1 MLRLPSEF
9 VTGRPMQTVGDV
21 GTKSDPKAS
30 SLKAPFYGP
39 VSTERGPG
47 LGPQAPL
54 APALVSPSGIVPV
67 IKLVRSLMV
76 KSKVPFP
83 LELGCKGPQCLPS
96 FLERMKNDELID
108 IGKSIKISDIAKVL
122 REAPEAATALLRYVR
137 GPQEFRMDVYLTEY
151 QYENNWS
158 FDPAAWRPPGWH
170 EPWVDR
176 SPGKPIIDA
185 EIRVCLIAD
194 LICPEV
200 FAALVDPKNADFLQ
214 LYEDDTIHAMVK
226 HLFWKAA
233 AKIDLTSV
241 LLSFWSLA
249 LLLAEEGII
258 RTNTGSD
265 LDAETERRLIRGTG
279 AGTFG
284 GSHSNLSQMQRY
296 TDEISEASWV
306 AYTWIACKALVDL
319 LLEFAEF
326 YGFWKIGRWRDW
338 FTVANIVRAFAAGL
352 PSVLLIAPTCEP
364 VLICAVFLYWMRLL
378 GCFTLMQYI
387 GVELLPIMDLASG
400 LGPSLFVTAIAYGAF
415 THAFYVV
422 RGSAQALWPS
432 VSTDTF
438 AVLIT
443 AALPET
449 AEGVSALELVLVLVA
464 VLFFTVLIMNV
475 FIGVICDLYN
485 RAKEQAELQFQK
497 RRAESCLLYLLR
509 MQLIPS
515 GLVSENVALFIIM
528 LSGGIGLSFQVYFFD
543 HHDFNPWVVLPFFLC
558 QLSIAICSMQSPGDL
573 WVNSKVGGSD
583 VNGYLWFCK
592 AKVAEEGNTQLENV
606 HEQLEEMTLGL
617 VTRERGNPKCI
628 ATTIIAAKLR
638 RLKYGC
644 LSVGTEAVKVELMD
658 FKQKMQGLEMPKAST
673 RAALALYRFVPVLLA
688 GSVVIDSRPYLEIL
702 VNLQDF
708 TMQIFGVRSWGSRA
722 PAGAPSE
729 ESRGPRACAEPGRGE
744 TRHRPGSPG
753 LCPWRSSC
761 REAALSHSPGACPGS
776 TFPRSPRTKRTSPDL
791 CDPRSTTELR

>member
-1 MLRLPSEF
+1 MWNSRPCRGNALHRAALENDLEAAEAALRKGSAALVKERFSYETEF
-9 VTGRPMQTVGDV
+9 RGQKQEGSGEAIHLAASRGNVELVKLLLAKKADLEAQVSRDHKPHYNVLHAALFAEGRG
-21 GTKSDPKAS
+21 GTKEMIEYLFDARAELSRNQDG
-30 SLKAPFYGP
+30 KAPIHIAFQ
-39 VSTERGPG
+39 T
-47 LGPQAPL
+47 
-54 APALVSPSGIVPV
+54 GIVPV

-76 KSKVPFP
+76 KSKVTDRDYEFFQAPNDAKPRQVPFP
-83 LELGCKGPQCLPS
+83 LELGCKGGKMSEFDLSEAAELTLLSLTIFIAECPQCLPS
-96 FLERMKNDELID
+96 FLERMKNETEDELID

-122 REAPEAATALLRYVR
+122 REAPEAATALLRYATVEPKKEDPFWHPLPTR
-137 GPQEFRMDVYLTEY
+137 VSFAPRHRLAKFKRAFNPQDVYLTEY
-151 QYENNWS
+151 QHENNWS
-158 FDPAAWRPPGWH
+158 FDPSAWRPPGWH

-233 AKIDLTSV
+233 GKIDLTSV

-258 RTNTGSD
+258 RTSTGSSD
-265 LDAETERRLIRGTG
+265 SDAESERRLIRGSG

-284 GSHSNLSQMQRY
+284 GSHNTLSQMQRY

-319 LLEFAEF
+319 LLEIAEF

-422 RGSAQALWPS
+422 RGSAQALWPL

-515 GLVSENVALFIIM
+515 GLVSENVAMLITM
-528 LSGGIGLSFQVYFFD
+528 LSGGIGLGFQVYFFE
-543 HHDFNPWVVLPFFLC
+543 HHDFNPWVGLPFFLC
-558 QLSIAICSMQSPGDL
+558 QLSIAICSMQSPADL
-573 WVNSKVGGSD
+573 WVNSKVGGSE

-592 AKVAEEGNTQLENV
+592 AKVAEEGNTQLESV
-606 HEQLEEMTLGL
+606 HERLEEMRKLIDDFDEL
-617 VTRERGNPKCI
+617 NP
-628 ATTIIAAKLR
+628 
-638 RLKYGC
+638 
-644 LSVGTEAVKVELMD
+644 D
-658 FKQKMQGLEMPKAST
+658 
-673 RAALALYRFVPVLLA
+673 
-688 GSVVIDSRPYLEIL
+688 
-702 VNLQDF
+702 
-708 TMQIFGVRSWGSRA
+708 VR
-722 PAGAPSE
+722 
-729 ESRGPRACAEPGRGE
+729 
-744 TRHRPGSPG
+744 
-753 LCPWRSSC
+753 
-761 REAALSHSPGACPGS
+761 
-776 TFPRSPRTKRTSPDL
+776 
-791 CDPRSTTELR
+791 